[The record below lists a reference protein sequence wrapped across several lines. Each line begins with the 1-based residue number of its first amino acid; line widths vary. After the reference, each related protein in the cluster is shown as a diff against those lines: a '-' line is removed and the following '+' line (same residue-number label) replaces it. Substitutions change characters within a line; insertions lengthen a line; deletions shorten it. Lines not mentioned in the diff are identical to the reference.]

1 MYATECMQRVEVLVP
16 LGAGSEEGSNGV
28 AELLGRVALKNK
40 VDGTRFSEWISQ
52 YGGDC
57 QVQVESSVT
66 RIQIRTGVA
75 DHKLVIEKLL
85 LALRSPSFDANDIEE
100 ALMEAL
106 EAHASRLETE
116 EAQIQEAILAHSP
129 LATRETNYGEI
140 LMAWLLKTQDGKLKL
155 HQVAQRFYQIEG
167 LCIQLLVR
175 GTQKQNKSIRR
186 GLVMHQTMKEA
197 SSFSG
202 SLLTL
207 VPINENRRYLE
218 AHFSIHPKLDALV
231 EKVLARRWKNSL
243 FVEWEKIGWI
253 DDIRWERVKTCLKMF
268 IGITSM
274 GLENSITMIS
284 QLFHYVELFR
294 NEKTIRWMLNE
305 IEATYQNKYTQA
317 EKLKLIIK
325 SMDLIFPHSTRL
337 YLISEN
343 PPMLPQ
349 GNTLRIGKLL
359 CIKHTIHE
367 LITASPASTWLL
379 PPMENPYLLH
389 MPGES
394 VTIKAAIFY
403 SIFPINKS
411 ITQGAKAT
419 LYQLIRY
426 RLYEIESLSKVAS
439 CYFQITISDQGMFI
453 KAYGSLDQLSLITND
468 ILHRLNSTQAQSE
481 TNLSILP
488 GSDFLS
494 RESIKEAF
502 ISTLKDSFFKRE
514 ERIFNSDKK
523 EITRPEDFFSED
535 HMVKE
540 MALLCG
546 PTKIVLSSTR
556 LQLSEKDFIQALPS
570 QPPLTKAY
578 SLVHQ
583 VGNPTSHDSGV
594 FFYLDIT
601 NHPTSDI
608 WLQLELI
615 CALIEEFITTK
626 RNEVFF
632 GLGSYTVS
640 LQQINLHLGILIAL
654 KGSYCSSR
662 IEIILNEI
670 LKEFEDHFKN
680 MSPSTIAYR
689 YRGILS
695 QNYSQN
701 NIKWEATNLWNGA
714 ISGFLNPHL
723 RYIYN
728 FPSTFE
734 YSVDPT
740 QLKNETILIL
750 QTSINGPARRKVS
763 VHYSLNRIVEP
774 IDWRTA
780 SSSLPR
786 DKEAQDQS
794 RCCGDEL
801 KALADLS
808 KYI

>member
-1 MYATECMQRVEVLVP
+1 
-16 LGAGSEEGSNGV
+16 
-28 AELLGRVALKNK
+28 
-40 VDGTRFSEWISQ
+40 
-52 YGGDC
+52 
-57 QVQVESSVT
+57 
-66 RIQIRTGVA
+66 
-75 DHKLVIEKLL
+75 
-85 LALRSPSFDANDIEE
+85 
-100 ALMEAL
+100 
-106 EAHASRLETE
+106 
-116 EAQIQEAILAHSP
+116 
-129 LATRETNYGEI
+129 
-140 LMAWLLKTQDGKLKL
+140 
-155 HQVAQRFYQIEG
+155 
-167 LCIQLLVR
+167 
-175 GTQKQNKSIRR
+175 
-186 GLVMHQTMKEA
+186 
-197 SSFSG
+197 
-202 SLLTL
+202 
-207 VPINENRRYLE
+207 
-218 AHFSIHPKLDALV
+218 
-231 EKVLARRWKNSL
+231 
-243 FVEWEKIGWI
+243 
-253 DDIRWERVKTCLKMF
+253 
-268 IGITSM
+268 
-274 GLENSITMIS
+274 
-284 QLFHYVELFR
+284 
-294 NEKTIRWMLNE
+294 
-305 IEATYQNKYTQA
+305 
-317 EKLKLIIK
+317 
-325 SMDLIFPHSTRL
+325 
-337 YLISEN
+337 
-343 PPMLPQ
+343 
-349 GNTLRIGKLL
+349 
-359 CIKHTIHE
+359 
-367 LITASPASTWLL
+367 
-379 PPMENPYLLH
+379 MENPYLLH

-403 SIFPINKS
+403 SIFPRNKS

-426 RLYEIESLSKVAS
+426 RLYEIESLSK
-439 CYFQITISDQGMFI
+439 I
-453 KAYGSLDQLSLITND
+453 KECSSKHMAPRSIVFNNQRYTPQTGFHTRPIRDK
-468 ILHRLNSTQAQSE
+468 
-481 TNLSILP
+481 SILP

-502 ISTLKDSFFKRE
+502 ISTLKDSFFQRE

-523 EITRPEDFFSED
+523 EITRPEDFFSE
-535 HMVKE
+535 HHVVKE
-540 MALLCG
+540 MVLLCR

-556 LQLSEKDFIQALPS
+556 LQLSAKDCIQALPS

-615 CALIEEFITTK
+615 CALLEEFITTK

-640 LQQINLHLGILIAL
+640 LQQINLHLGILKAL

-662 IEIILNEI
+662 MEIILNEI

-680 MSPSTIAYR
+680 MSPSTITYR

-740 QLKNETILIL
+740 QLKNATILIL

-774 IDWRTA
+774 IDWRTV

-786 DKEAQDQS
+786 DEEAQDQS
-794 RCCGDEL
+794 WCCGDEL